1 MLSLGLDLGS
11 TTVKYV
17 LLDSDGARLAA
28 DYRRHR
34 SAVLPTLAQ
43 MLEKPCREYGGRAKT
58 EGLSVM
64 LTGSG
69 ALRAA
74 RALGLPFCQEVVA
87 AAA

>member
-34 SAVLPTLAQ
+34 SAVLTTLAL
-43 MLEKPCREYGGRAKT
+43 MLEKPCLE
-58 EGLSVM
+58 
-64 LTGSG
+64 
-69 ALRAA
+69 
-74 RALGLPFCQEVVA
+74 
-87 AAA
+87 